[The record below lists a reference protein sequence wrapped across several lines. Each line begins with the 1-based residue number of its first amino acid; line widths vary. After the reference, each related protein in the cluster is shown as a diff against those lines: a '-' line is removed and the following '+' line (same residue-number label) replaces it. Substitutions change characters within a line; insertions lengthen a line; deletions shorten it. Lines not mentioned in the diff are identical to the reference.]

1 MTVLRS
7 LSWNRRAASS
17 VQSRMQM
24 RTQRGD
30 VVGMEIPLRQ
40 KVTLASAKKKSQK
53 AAGALRR
60 YYVTRMGPYGSK
72 KLLDFV
78 SLQPQFFYQ

>member
-1 MTVLRS
+1 
-7 LSWNRRAASS
+7 
-17 VQSRMQM
+17 M

-60 YYVTRMGPYGSK
+60 YYVTHMGPYGSK
-72 KLLDFV
+72 N
-78 SLQPQFFYQ
+78 